1 MKENCTPISSNCI
14 TWTGPNIPCIK
25 LCKGD
30 SVTDVLYNFAMSY
43 CDLLSQLDPSK
54 YNLACLNDRKCPP
67 KSFQELVQLLI
78 TKVCEIEK
86 QEGPAGPAGEN
97 GNDGANGDT
106 IELVTLDVG
115 DVQCPCG
122 GTLIQIF
129 ADGEVVPKEQ
139 YYLCSGCDGNDGE
152 AGDPGPIGPVGPV
165 GPKGDPGPEGVFPDT
180 GWVDLLGF
188 EWYDPA
194 VAKPQVRRIGNTIHF
209 RGNAWIPLS
218 SDAGTTLIPFDP
230 IKLVTTYY
238 DQPYVQPW
246 IATGGVTI
254 NGAGSVTFNNSL
266 NVIPDTV
273 LPLGTNLDN
282 AYRKSWG
289 TIATR
294 PVVFN
299 DDIDPQP
306 EHGTS
311 LTSAV
316 QVLITADKKLAI
328 ITLKD
333 LEETSV
339 IPPFYSSPLRY
350 LTSFVR
356 NGDYVPDVRH
366 PESNIHSLLSG
377 PDTSNDVIL
386 RSGDSQWF
394 FDCDAAEPDQIGGF
408 VVSLDGLVAYV
419 AP

>member
-54 YNLACLNDRKCPP
+54 YDLACLNDTKCPP

-78 TKVCEIEK
+78 TKICEIEK
-86 QEGPAGPAGEN
+86 QEGPQGPAGDD
-97 GNDGANGDT
+97 GVDGANGDT
-106 IELVTLDVG
+106 IELVTLEVG
-115 DVQCPCG
+115 NVQCPCG

-129 ADGEVVPKEQ
+129 ADGEIVPKEQ
-139 YYLCSGCDGNDGE
+139 YYLCSGCDGEDGE
-152 AGDPGPIGPVGPV
+152 AGEPGPAGPV
-165 GPKGDPGPEGVFPDT
+165 GPKGDKGDPGECLECQDT

-194 VAKPQVRRIGNTIHF
+194 VPKPQARRIGNVIHF
-209 RGNAWIPLS
+209 RGIAWIPLS

-230 IKLVTTYY
+230 VKLTTTYY

-246 IATGGVTI
+246 IAVGGVKTSTA
-254 NGAGSVTFNNSL
+254 GAVWFNNEN
-266 NVIPDTV
+266 NVIPDSV

-282 AYRKSWG
+282 TYRKTWEIG
-289 TIATR
+289 TR
-294 PVVFN
+294 VVVF
-299 DDIDPQP
+299 DDNADESPDY
-306 EHGTS
+306 GTS
-311 LTSAV
+311 LTTASNIV
-316 QVLITADKKLAI
+316 ITADRKLSVV
-328 ITLKD
+328 TLKE

-339 IPPFYSSPLRY
+339 IQPYYSSPLRY
-350 LTSFVR
+350 ITSFVR
-356 NGDYVPDVRH
+356 NGEYVPNARH
-366 PESNIHSLLSG
+366 PESTQHSLPNG
-377 PDTSNDVIL
+377 PDISNNVIL
-386 RSGDSQWF
+386 RSGTSQWF

-408 VVSLDGLVAYV
+408 SFYLDGLTAYV